1 MDGLRERKKAQ
12 TRQAITD
19 AALTLFGERGFDA
32 VPVAAVARAAG
43 VSEATVFN
51 YFPTKESLVFRGLEE
66 FETALVSAIGARP
79 AGTSVVA
86 AFEEFVLGPPYGELG
101 SDRLR
106 TAARIIEGSPALLAR
121 ERLIYDQ
128 YTDALAAL
136 LASDSRARD
145 DLTAWVTAN
154 ALLGVHRALVAYV
167 RRETLAGVAGPTLV
181 RRVRALGRRALALL
195 ASGIG

>member
-1 MDGLRERKKAQ
+1 M
-12 TRQAITD
+12 
-19 AALTLFGERGFDA
+19 
-32 VPVAAVARAAG
+32 
-43 VSEATVFN
+43 SEATVFN

-101 SDRLR
+101 GDRLR

-121 ERLIYDQ
+121 ERHIYDQ
-128 YTDALAAL
+128 YTDTLATALARETRGARG
-136 LASDSRARD
+136 AREARARD
-145 DLTAWVTAN
+145 DFTAWVTAN

-181 RRVRALGRRALALL
+181 RRVRSRGRRALALL

>member
-12 TRQAITD
+12 TRQAIAD

-51 YFPTKESLVFRGLEE
+51 YFPTKESLVFSGLEE
-66 FETALVSAIGARP
+66 FETALVEAIGGRP
-79 AGTSVVA
+79 AGTSVIE
-86 AFEEFVLGPPYGELG
+86 AFERFVLGPPYGELG

-121 ERLIYDQ
+121 ERLIYDR
-128 YTDALAAL
+128 YTDALAAAL
-136 LASDSRARD
+136 SSGARD

-167 RRETLAGVAGPTLV
+167 RRETLAGVAGPTLL
-181 RRVRALGRRALALL
+181 RRMRARGRRALAVL

>member
-1 MDGLRERKKAQ
+1 M
-12 TRQAITD
+12 
-19 AALTLFGERGFDA
+19 
-32 VPVAAVARAAG
+32 
-43 VSEATVFN
+43 
-51 YFPTKESLVFRGLEE
+51 
-66 FETALVSAIGARP
+66 
-79 AGTSVVA
+79 
-86 AFEEFVLGPPYGELG
+86 
-101 SDRLR
+101 R

-181 RRVRALGRRALALL
+181 RRVRARGRRALALL

>member
-12 TRQAITD
+12 TRQAIAD

-51 YFPTKESLVFRGLEE
+51 YFPTKESLVFSGLEG
-66 FETALVSAIGARP
+66 FETTLVEAIGGRP

-86 AFEEFVLGPPYGELG
+86 AFERFVLGPPYGELG

-121 ERLIYDQ
+121 ERLIYDR
-128 YTDALAAL
+128 YTDALAAAL
-136 LASDSRARD
+136 SSGARD

-167 RRETLAGVAGPTLV
+167 RRETLAGVAGPTLL
-181 RRVRALGRRALALL
+181 RRVRARGRRALAVL